1 MTHKMFMVLIAGLFA
16 IAIPG
21 QVFADIPL
29 DSAAY
34 EASEMGT
41 KEADQGAGKADQGAG
56 KVDQGV
62 VGSPIETGGVPEVM
76 SGDRSQN

>member
-41 KEADQGAGKADQGAG
+41 KETDQGAGKA
-56 KVDQGV
+56 DQGV

-76 SGDRSQN
+76 SGDSANDKLSY

>member
-41 KEADQGAGKADQGAG
+41 KEADQGAGKADQGI
-56 KVDQGV
+56 VS
-62 VGSPIETGGVPEVM
+62 SPIETGGVPEVT
-76 SGDRSQN
+76 SGDPANDKLSY